1 MRKNRREYFQTGM
14 LLLNSVAVMLIS
26 VFVYVTTEDIRA
38 RFYARRFLDGVDT
51 IPSTPGANVVYC
63 GILLSLLTCSFI
75 FRKKIFSE
83 NKTLIYTSLALDFAV
98 SILAVYILDFNYN
111 GILLF
116 VFANVLAH
124 TKGSKMRYSLIMLAV
139 VSFLVTGYEF
149 AAINNKL
156 YSIRDYIAC
165 HDPAIQQYLFGV
177 YNGIISLNIILFI
190 LYCVY
195 EIIGQQ
201 GTIDEVNNLYERLSE
216 ANEYLEN
223 ANEQLR
229 DYAVITEKMGETRE
243 RNRLAREIHDTLGHT
258 LTGIAAGI
266 DACITT
272 LNISPEETG
281 KQLHVISRVTRQGIA
296 DVRRSVKELRVD
308 ARENLKLDHNIT
320 KMITDM
326 RAVTDAKIYFTNKAG
341 MLKFGEDEEN
351 AIYRVIQESVTNAI
365 RHGKAEKIWIEL
377 DRNEGHIL
385 LTVEDNG
392 IGCEEVKSGFGTKHI
407 RERIEMLGGKVSFG
421 GTKSGFKVTGD
432 IPIRWG
438 WNV

>member
-1 MRKNRREYFQTGM
+1 MRSNKLEYFKIGM

-26 VFVYVTTEDIRA
+26 VFVNVTTEDIRA
-38 RFYARRFLDGVDT
+38 RFYARRFLDGVNA
-51 IPSTPGANVVYC
+51 IPPRPAADIVYC
-63 GILLSLLTCSFI
+63 GMLLLILVCAFI
-75 FRKKIFSE
+75 LRKKVFPQ
-83 NKTLIYTSLALDFAV
+83 NKTLIYISLALDFAI
-98 SILAVYILDFNYN
+98 SILIVYILDFNYN

-124 TKGSKMRYSLIMLAV
+124 TKDSKIRYSLIMLAV

-149 AAINNKL
+149 AAISNRL
-156 YSIRDYIAC
+156 YSIRDYIAFYA
-165 HDPAIQQYLFGV
+165 PAIQQYLFGI
-177 YNGIISLNIILFI
+177 YNGIISLNIIMFI

-201 GTIDEVNNLYERLSE
+201 GTIDEVNNLYDRLSK
-216 ANEYLEN
+216 ANRYLEN

-258 LTGIAAGI
+258 LTGISAGI

-272 LNISPEETG
+272 LSISPEETK
-281 KQLHVISRVTRQGIA
+281 KQLNIIARVTREGIA
-296 DVRRSVKELRVD
+296 DVRRSVNELRVD
-308 ARENLKLDHNIT
+308 AQENPKLEHNVT

-326 RAVTDAKIYFTNKAG
+326 QAVTDAKIYFTNKAG
-341 MLKFGEDEEN
+341 ILKLSEDEEN

-377 DRNEGHIL
+377 NHNDGHIL
-385 LTVEDNG
+385 LVVEDNG
-392 IGCEEVKSGFGTKHI
+392 IGCKEVKSGFGTKHI
-407 RERIEMLGGKVSFG
+407 RERIEMLGGKVAFG
-421 GTKSGFKVTGD
+421 GTENGFKVTGE
-432 IPIRWG
+432 IPVRWG
-438 WNV
+438 CSI